1 MRVLPRSESRNQRRM
16 RVWHSSGVEYAAKP
30 RLPKHVLER
39 RNKPKKQ
46 KRLMKE
52 TDILIPTST
61 IGSYAP
67 PSWLCVTLE
76 AIERGELGE
85 TDINETFDD
94 AVRIA
99 IDDQE
104 RAGVDIITEGEM
116 RRQDFVLGFY
126 ERLAGLQQLPAP
138 RTQGPDGH
146 DQRG

>member
-1 MRVLPRSESRNQRRM
+1 
-16 RVWHSSGVEYAAKP
+16 
-30 RLPKHVLER
+30 
-39 RNKPKKQ
+39 
-46 KRLMKE
+46 MKE

-76 AIERGELGE
+76 AIGRGELGE

-94 AVRIA
+94 AVRAAIA
-99 IDDQE
+99 DQE

-126 ERLAGLQQLPAP
+126 ERLTGLEELPCTQNTGTRRTRSARQMAAFRSAHSSRWSRYP
-138 RTQGPDGH
+138 RGI
-146 DQRG
+146 